1 MFIFS
6 NDRWHQ
12 TEAVILPAYP
22 TFLIYN
28 YIFTYLVYFIGPT
41 YFIWYYNITSYQSKK
56 TSKLNINLYFIVKP
70 SSDTYITTAAGRLR
84 RGDLLMGPPL
94 KAGERWPPWVG
105 DGGIT
110 HYLWTSSSPGG
121 PFWVWKQ
128 TLKFLPSTP
137 RFQDL
142 ILESSGRKANAL
154 AMSYRVLLF

>member
-1 MFIFS
+1 
-6 NDRWHQ
+6 
-12 TEAVILPAYP
+12 
-22 TFLIYN
+22 
-28 YIFTYLVYFIGPT
+28 
-41 YFIWYYNITSYQSKK
+41 
-56 TSKLNINLYFIVKP
+56 
-70 SSDTYITTAAGRLR
+70 
-84 RGDLLMGPPL
+84 MGPPL

-128 TLKFLPSTP
+128 TPKFLPSTP

-154 AMSYRVLLF
+154 AMSYQVLLLRLVENDYQNKKISQSKYFTVIILEYVLVLMSTVHMSTVLVLVLCTQEYHVLMSIMYSWLHNTQEYIILLSIHNKTIDPK

>member
-1 MFIFS
+1 
-6 NDRWHQ
+6 
-12 TEAVILPAYP
+12 
-22 TFLIYN
+22 
-28 YIFTYLVYFIGPT
+28 
-41 YFIWYYNITSYQSKK
+41 
-56 TSKLNINLYFIVKP
+56 
-70 SSDTYITTAAGRLR
+70 
-84 RGDLLMGPPL
+84 MGPPL
-94 KAGERWPPWVG
+94 KAGWRCSPWVG

-154 AMSYRVLLF
+154 AMSYRVLLLRLVENDYQNKKISQSKYFTVIILDHCTLYSWVHSTHEYCVLMSTVYSWVLCTHEYYVLMSTQEYDVLKSIFYSWVHNIPEY